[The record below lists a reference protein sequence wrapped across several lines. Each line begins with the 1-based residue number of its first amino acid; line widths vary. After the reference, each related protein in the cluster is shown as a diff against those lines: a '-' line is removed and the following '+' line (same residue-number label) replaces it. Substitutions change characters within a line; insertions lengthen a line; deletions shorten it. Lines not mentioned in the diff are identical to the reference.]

1 MRKTFDKHE
10 KIRYNISMSNNYY
23 LDRNRNNMRKLNE
36 MLAELPA
43 FCSVF
48 FIGIQDTTTP
58 LTRLNYAVD
67 LRTFFNYLVTYETRF
82 YNKKITDIS
91 LSDIDEIDSHTI
103 ERFLA
108 YLSYYDKDNGAVVTN
123 GERGKLRKLSTLR
136 AFFKY
141 FFNKDMLKANVA
153 SKVASP
159 KLHDKPIIRLE
170 PQESEELIYTC
181 DTLSGFSQHQQK
193 YNEKFKTRDN
203 AIISLFL
210 TTGIRVSECV
220 GLNVDDI
227 NFNLNSF
234 RVTRKGGNQV
244 ILYFGEE
251 TSEILKQYLQYR
263 ETLNVPK
270 EERAL
275 FLSSQGKRMGVRAME
290 YLVKKYA
297 KVATPLKNITPH
309 KLRSTYGTNLYR
321 ETKDIYIVAEV
332 LGHKD
337 VNTTKKHYAAISDD
351 VRRSVAGKVKLKSDI

>member
-1 MRKTFDKHE
+1 
-10 KIRYNISMSNNYY
+10 
-23 LDRNRNNMRKLNE
+23 MRKLND
-36 MLAELPA
+36 MLIELPQ
-43 FCSVF
+43 FCSIF

-67 LRTFFNYLVTYETRF
+67 LKTFFNYLVTYETMF
-82 YNKKITDIS
+82 YNKPIKDLTI
-91 LSDIDEIDSHTI
+91 SDIDEIDSHCV
-103 ERFLA
+103 ERYMA
-108 YLSYYDKDNGAVVTN
+108 YISYYDKENGTILTN
-123 GERGKLRKLSTLR
+123 GEKGKLRKLSSLR
-136 AFFKY
+136 AFLRY

-153 SKVASP
+153 SKVSSP
-159 KLHDKPIIRLE
+159 KLHDKPIVRLE
-170 PQESEELIYTC
+170 PQETEELLYSC
-181 DTLSGFSQHQQK
+181 DTLTGFSEHQKK
-193 YNEKFKTRDN
+193 YNEKFKVRDN

-251 TSEILKQYLQYR
+251 TAEILKRYLQYR
-263 ETLNVPK
+263 ETLNIPK

-275 FLSSQGKRMGVRAME
+275 FISSQNKRMMVRAVQ

-309 KLRSTYGTNLYR
+309 KLRSTYGTNLYN

-351 VRRSVAGKVKLKSDI
+351 IRKSVAGKVKLK

>member
-1 MRKTFDKHE
+1 
-10 KIRYNISMSNNYY
+10 MSNNYY

-36 MLAELPA
+36 MLSDLPP

-67 LRTFFNYLVTYETRF
+67 LKIFFNYLTLYETRF
-82 YNKKITDIS
+82 YNRQVQSITIA
-91 LSDIDEIDSHTI
+91 DIDEIDSHTI
-103 ERFLA
+103 ERFMS
-108 YLSYYDKDNGAVVTN
+108 YISYYDKDNGVVFTN
-123 GERGKLRKLSTLR
+123 SERGKLRKLSTLR

-141 FFNKDMLKANVA
+141 FFNKDMLKSNVA
-153 SKVASP
+153 SKVRSP
-159 KLHDKPIIRLE
+159 KLHEKPIVRLE
-170 PQESEELIYTC
+170 PQETAELMYSC
-181 DTLSGFSQHQQK
+181 DTLSGFSDHQKK
-193 YNEKFKTRDN
+193 YNEKFKIRDN

-251 TSEILKQYLQYR
+251 TAEILKQYLQYR
-263 ETLNVPK
+263 ETLQIPK

-275 FLSSQGKRMGVRAME
+275 FISSQNKRMMVRAMQ

-297 KVATPLKNITPH
+297 KLATPLKNITPH
-309 KLRSTYGTNLYR
+309 KLRSTYGTNLYNQ
-321 ETKDIYIVAEV
+321 TKDIYIVAEV

-351 VRRSVAGKVKLKSDI
+351 IRKSVAGVVKLKD

>member
-1 MRKTFDKHE
+1 
-10 KIRYNISMSNNYY
+10 MSNNYY
-23 LDRNRNNMRKLNE
+23 LDRNRNNMRKLND
-36 MLAELPA
+36 MLADLPA
-43 FCSVF
+43 FCSIF

-58 LTRLNYAVD
+58 LTRLNYATD
-67 LRTFFNYLVTYETRF
+67 LKTFFTYLTTYETGF
-82 YNKKITDIS
+82 YNRKIETIT
-91 LSDIDEIDSHTI
+91 LLDIDGIDSHTI
-103 ERFLA
+103 ERYLA
-108 YLSYYDKDNGAVVTN
+108 YLSYYDKENGEVLTN
-123 GERGKLRKLSTLR
+123 SERGKLRKLSSLR

-170 PQESEELIYTC
+170 PHETTELIYSC
-181 DTLSGFSQHQQK
+181 DTLSGFGEHQRK
-193 YNEKFKTRDN
+193 YNEKFKVRDN

-251 TSEILKQYLQYR
+251 TSEILKEYLKYR
-263 ETLNVPK
+263 DTLELPK

-275 FLSSQGKRMGVRAME
+275 FISSQGKRMMVRAMQ

-297 KVATPLKNITPH
+297 KIAAPLKNISPH
-309 KLRSTYGTNLYR
+309 KLRSTYGTNLYN

-351 VRRSVAGKVKLKSDI
+351 IRRSVAGKVKVRDN

>member
-1 MRKTFDKHE
+1 
-10 KIRYNISMSNNYY
+10 MSSNYY

-36 MLAELPA
+36 MLADLPS
-43 FCSVF
+43 FCSIF

-58 LTRLNYAVD
+58 LTRLNYATD
-67 LRTFFNYLVTYETRF
+67 LKIFFNYLVTYETQF
-82 YNKKITDIS
+82 FNKQISAIT
-91 LSDIDEIDSHTI
+91 LADIDTIDAQLI
-103 ERFLA
+103 ERYMA
-108 YLSYYDKDNGAVVTN
+108 YLSYYDKESGEILTN
-123 GERGKLRKLSTLR
+123 SERGKLRKLSTLR

-141 FFNKDMLKANVA
+141 FFNKDMLRANVA
-153 SKVASP
+153 SKVRSP

-170 PQESEELIYTC
+170 QQETEELMYSC
-181 DTLSGFSQHQQK
+181 ENQSGFSEHQRK
-193 YNEKFKTRDN
+193 YNEKFKVRDN
-203 AIISLFL
+203 AILSLFL

-244 ILYFGEE
+244 ILYFGED
-251 TSEILKQYLQYR
+251 TA
-263 ETLNVPK
+263 ETLKNYLNYRDTLQIPK

-275 FLSSQGKRMGVRAME
+275 FISSQGKRMMVRSME

-297 KVATPLKNITPH
+297 KVATPLKHITPH
-309 KLRSTYGTNLYR
+309 KLRSTYGTNLYK

-337 VNTTKKHYAAISDD
+337 VNTTKKHYAAISEDI
-351 VRRSVAGKVKLKSDI
+351 RKEVAGKVKIKNN

>member
-1 MRKTFDKHE
+1 
-10 KIRYNISMSNNYY
+10 MSNNYY

-36 MLAELPA
+36 MLADLPA

-67 LRTFFNYLVTYETRF
+67 LKLFFNYLVTYETAF
-82 YNKKITDIS
+82 YGKEIKSITM
-91 LSDIDEIDSHTI
+91 SDIDGIDAQTI

-108 YLSYYDKDNGAVVTN
+108 YLSYYDKDNGEVFTN
-123 GERGKLRKLSTLR
+123 SERGKLRKLSTLR
-136 AFFKY
+136 AFLKY
-141 FFNKDMLKANVA
+141 FFNKDMIKANVA
-153 SKVASP
+153 SKVKSP
-159 KLHDKPIIRLE
+159 KLHEKPIIRLE
-170 PQESEELIYTC
+170 PQETAELLYSC
-181 DTLSGFSQHQQK
+181 ETLNGFSEHQKK
-193 YNEKFKTRDN
+193 YNEKFKVRDN

-227 NFNLNSF
+227 NFSLNSF

-244 ILYFGEE
+244 ILYFGED
-251 TSEILKQYLQYR
+251 TANVLKQYLAWR
-263 ETLNVPK
+263 DTLNVPK

-275 FLSSQGKRMGVRAME
+275 FLSSQNKRMMVRNME

-297 KVATPLKNITPH
+297 LVATPLKHITPH
-309 KLRSTYGTNLYR
+309 KLRSTYGTNLYH
-321 ETKDIYIVAEV
+321 ETNDIYIVAEV

-337 VNTTKKHYAAISDD
+337 VNTTKKHYAAIDDD
-351 VRRSVAGKVKLKSDI
+351 VRRSVAGKVKLKQD

>member
-1 MRKTFDKHE
+1 
-10 KIRYNISMSNNYY
+10 MSNNYY
-23 LDRNRNNMRKLNE
+23 LDRNRRNMRKLNE
-36 MLAELPA
+36 ILADLPP

-67 LRTFFNYLVTYETRF
+67 LKIFFNYLVNFETQF
-82 YNKKITDIS
+82 YNRQVQSITIG
-91 LSDIDEIDSHTI
+91 DIDEINSQLI
-103 ERFLA
+103 ERYMA
-108 YLSYYDKDNGAVVTN
+108 YLSYYDKEDGTILSN
-123 GERGKLRKLSTLR
+123 GERGKLRKLSSLR

-153 SKVASP
+153 SKVSSP
-159 KLHDKPIIRLE
+159 KLHEKPIIRLE
-170 PQESEELIYTC
+170 EQETAELMYSC
-181 DTLSGFSQHQQK
+181 DTLTGFSEHQKK
-193 YNEKFKTRDN
+193 YNENFKTRDN

-251 TSEILKQYLQYR
+251 TSEILRNYLAYR
-263 ETLNVPK
+263 NSLQLPR
-270 EERAL
+270 EEQAL
-275 FLSSQGKRMGVRAME
+275 FVSSQKKRMSVRSME

-297 KVATPLKNITPH
+297 KIATPLKKITPH
-309 KLRSTYGTNLYR
+309 KLRSTYGTNLYN

-351 VRRSVAGKVKLKSDI
+351 TRKSVAGIVKLK

>member
-1 MRKTFDKHE
+1 
-10 KIRYNISMSNNYY
+10 MSNNYY

-36 MLAELPA
+36 MLADLPA

-67 LRTFFNYLVTYETRF
+67 LKTFFNYLVTYETKF
-82 YNKKITDIS
+82 YNRSIQSIS
-91 LSDIDEIDSHTI
+91 IGDIDEIDAQTI
-103 ERFLA
+103 ERFMA
-108 YLSYYDKDNGAVVTN
+108 YISYYDKEDGTVLTN
-123 GERGKLRKLSTLR
+123 GERGKLRKLSSIR

-141 FFNKDMLKANVA
+141 FFFKDMIKSNVA
-153 SKVASP
+153 SKVRNP
-159 KLHDKPIIRLE
+159 KIHEKPIVRLE
-170 PQESEELIYTC
+170 PSETAELMYSC
-181 DTLSGFSQHQQK
+181 DTLSGFSEHQQK
-193 YNEKFKTRDN
+193 YNQKFKTRDT

-251 TSEILKQYLQYR
+251 TAEILKQYIYYRDTLQI
-263 ETLNVPK
+263 PK

-275 FLSSQGKRMGVRAME
+275 FISSQGKRMAVRSME

-297 KVATPLKNITPH
+297 KLATPLKNITPH
-309 KLRSTYGTNLYR
+309 KLRSTYGTNLYN

-351 VRRSVAGKVKLKSDI
+351 IRRSVAGKVKLK

>member
-1 MRKTFDKHE
+1 
-10 KIRYNISMSNNYY
+10 MSNNYY

-36 MLAELPA
+36 MLAELPP

-67 LRTFFNYLVTYETRF
+67 LKTFFNYLTNFETKF
-82 YNKKITDIS
+82 YNKQIQSITIQ
-91 LSDIDEIDSHTI
+91 DIDNIDAQTI
-103 ERFLA
+103 ERYMA
-108 YLSYYDKDNGAVVTN
+108 HISYYDKKDGTILTN
-123 GERGKLRKLSTLR
+123 GERGKLRKLSTIR
-136 AFFKY
+136 AFLKY
-141 FFNKDMLKANVA
+141 FFNKDMLTSNVA
-153 SKVASP
+153 SKVRSP
-159 KLHDKPIIRLE
+159 KLHEKPIIRLE
-170 PQESEELIYTC
+170 NEETAELMYSC
-181 DTLSGFSQHQQK
+181 DTLSGFSDHQRK
-193 YNEKFKTRDN
+193 YNEKFKKRDN

-220 GLNVDDI
+220 GLNIDDF

-251 TSEILKQYLQYR
+251 TAQILKEYLQFR
-263 ETLNVPK
+263 ETLNLPN

-275 FLSSQGKRMGVRAME
+275 FISSQNKRMMVRAMQ

-309 KLRSTYGTNLYR
+309 KLRSTYGTNLYK

-351 VRRSVAGKVKLKSDI
+351 VRKSVAGKVKLHDNM

>member
-1 MRKTFDKHE
+1 
-10 KIRYNISMSNNYY
+10 MSNNYY
-23 LDRNRNNMRKLNE
+23 LDRNRNNMRRLNE
-36 MLAELPA
+36 MLGELPP

-48 FIGIQDTTTP
+48 FIGIQDTTSP

-67 LRTFFNYLVTYETRF
+67 LKTFFNYLVTYEF
-82 YNKKITDIS
+82 NFQNKKIEEITI
-91 LSDIDEIDSHTI
+91 SDIDEIKAQDI
-103 ERFLA
+103 ERFMS
-108 YLSYYDKDNGAVVTN
+108 YLSYYDKDNGKVLSN
-123 GERGKLRKLSTLR
+123 GERGKLRKLSTIR

-159 KLHDKPIIRLE
+159 KLHEKPIIRLE
-170 PQESEELIYTC
+170 PEETMELMYTC
-181 DTLSGFSQHQQK
+181 DTLSGFSEHQKK
-193 YNEKFKTRDN
+193 YNDKFKVRDN
-203 AIISLFL
+203 AILSLFL

-251 TSEILKQYLQYR
+251 TAEALKSYLQYR
-263 ETLNVPK
+263 DTLNIPR

-275 FLSSQGKRMGVRAME
+275 FISSQNRRMMVRAMQ
-290 YLVKKYA
+290 YLVKKYS

-309 KLRSTYGTNLYR
+309 KLRSTYGTNLYN
-321 ETKDIYIVAEV
+321 ETKDIYVVAEV

-351 VRRSVAGKVKLKSDI
+351 IRRSVAGKVKLK

>member
-1 MRKTFDKHE
+1 
-10 KIRYNISMSNNYY
+10 MSNNYY
-23 LDRNRNNMRKLNE
+23 LDRNRNNMKKLNE
-36 MLAELPA
+36 ILTTLPA
-43 FCSVF
+43 FCSIF

-67 LRTFFNYLVTYETRF
+67 LKTFFNYLVTYETGF
-82 YNKKITDIS
+82 FNKPILQIT
-91 LSDIDEIDSHTI
+91 LNDIDNIDSQTI
-103 ERFLA
+103 ERYMA
-108 YLSYYDKDNGAVVTN
+108 YLSYYDKDNGEIVTN
-123 GERGKLRKLSTLR
+123 GEKGKLRKLSTLR

-141 FFNKDMLKANVA
+141 FYNKEMLKDNVA
-153 SKVASP
+153 SKVSSP
-159 KLHDKPIIRLE
+159 KLHEKPIIRLE
-170 PQESEELIYTC
+170 PQETAELMYSC
-181 DTLSGFSQHQQK
+181 DTLSGFSDHQKK
-193 YNEKFKTRDN
+193 YNEKFKVRDN
-203 AIISLFL
+203 AILSLFL

-251 TSEILKQYLQYR
+251 TAQALKDYLHFR
-263 ETLNVPK
+263 DTLNLPK

-275 FLSSQGKRMGVRAME
+275 FISSQGKRMMVRTME

-309 KLRSTYGTNLYR
+309 KLRSTYGTNLYH

-337 VNTTKKHYAAISDD
+337 VNTTKKHYAAISED
-351 VRRSVAGKVKLKSDI
+351 VRKSVAGKVKLK

>member
-1 MRKTFDKHE
+1 
-10 KIRYNISMSNNYY
+10 MSNNCY

-36 MLAELPA
+36 MLADLPA

-67 LRTFFNYLVTYETRF
+67 LKLFFNYLVTYETAF
-82 YNKKITDIS
+82 YGKEIKSITM
-91 LSDIDEIDSHTI
+91 SDIDGIDAQTI

-108 YLSYYDKDNGAVVTN
+108 YLSYYDKDNGEVFTN
-123 GERGKLRKLSTLR
+123 SERGKLRKLSTLR

-153 SKVASP
+153 SKVKSP
-159 KLHDKPIIRLE
+159 KLHEKPIIRLE
-170 PQESEELIYTC
+170 PQETAELLYSC
-181 DTLSGFSQHQQK
+181 ETLNGFSEHQKK
-193 YNEKFKTRDN
+193 YNDKYKIRDN

-220 GLNVDDI
+220 GLNVEDI

-244 ILYFGEE
+244 ILYFGED
-251 TSEILKQYLQYR
+251 TAEILKHYLAWR
-263 ETLNVPK
+263 DTLNAPK

-275 FLSSQGKRMGVRAME
+275 FLSSRNKRMMVRTME

-297 KVATPLKNITPH
+297 LVATPLKHITPH
-309 KLRSTYGTNLYR
+309 KLRSTYGTNLYH
-321 ETKDIYIVAEV
+321 ETNDIYIVAEV

-337 VNTTKKHYAAISDD
+337 VNTTKKHYAAIDDD
-351 VRRSVAGKVKLKSDI
+351 VRRSVAGKVKLKQD

>member
-1 MRKTFDKHE
+1 
-10 KIRYNISMSNNYY
+10 MSNNYY

-36 MLAELPA
+36 LLGELPA

-48 FIGIQDTTTP
+48 FIGIQDTTSP

-67 LRTFFNYLVTYETRF
+67 LKTFFNYLVQYETSF
-82 YNKKITDIS
+82 YNKKIEHITIA
-91 LSDIDEIDSHTI
+91 DIDDITAQCI
-103 ERFLA
+103 ERYMS
-108 YLSYYDKDNGAVVTN
+108 YLSYYDKENGVVVTN
-123 GERGKLRKLSTLR
+123 GERGKLRKLSTIR
-136 AFFKY
+136 AFLKY
-141 FFNKDMLKANVA
+141 FFNKDMIKANVA
-153 SKVASP
+153 SKVNSP

-170 PQESEELIYTC
+170 PQETEELMYSC
-181 DTLSGFSQHQQK
+181 DTLTGFSNHQKK
-193 YNEKFKTRDN
+193 YNEKFKSRDN

-251 TSEILKQYLQYR
+251 TAQVLKEYLHYR
-263 ETLNVPK
+263 DTLDLPR

-275 FLSSQGKRMGVRAME
+275 FISSQNKRMMVRAMQ

-309 KLRSTYGTNLYR
+309 KLRSTYGTNLYK

-351 VRRSVAGKVKLKSDI
+351 IRKSVAGVVKLKNDN

>member
-1 MRKTFDKHE
+1 
-10 KIRYNISMSNNYY
+10 MSNNYY
-23 LDRNRNNMRKLNE
+23 LDRNRRNMRKLNE
-36 MLAELPA
+36 MLGDLPP

-67 LRTFFNYLVTYETRF
+67 LKTFFNYLVNYETKF
-82 YNKKITDIS
+82 YNRNIQSIS
-91 LSDIDEIDSHTI
+91 IADIDEIDSQLI
-103 ERFLA
+103 ERFMA
-108 YLSYYDKDNGAVVTN
+108 YISYYDKDDGTVLTN
-123 GERGKLRKLSTLR
+123 GERGKLRKLSSLR

-141 FFNKDMLKANVA
+141 FFNKDMLKSNVA
-153 SKVASP
+153 SKVRSP
-159 KLHDKPIIRLE
+159 KLHEKPIIRLE
-170 PQESEELIYTC
+170 EQETAELMYSC
-181 DTLSGFSQHQQK
+181 DTLTGFSEHQKK
-193 YNEKFKTRDN
+193 YNENFKTRDN

-251 TSEILKQYLQYR
+251 TAEILKNYLLYR
-263 ETLNVPK
+263 DTLQIPK
-270 EERAL
+270 EEQAL
-275 FLSSQGKRMGVRAME
+275 FISSQRKRMSVRSME

-297 KVATPLKNITPH
+297 KVATPLKKITPH

-337 VNTTKKHYAAISDD
+337 VNTTKKHYAAITDD
-351 VRRSVAGKVKLKSDI
+351 VRKSVAGKVKLK

>member
-1 MRKTFDKHE
+1 
-10 KIRYNISMSNNYY
+10 MSNNYY
-23 LDRNRNNMRKLNE
+23 LDRNRRNMRKLNE
-36 MLAELPA
+36 MLGDLPP

-48 FIGIQDTTTP
+48 FIGIQDITTP

-67 LRTFFNYLVTYETRF
+67 LKTFFNYLVNYETRF
-82 YNKKITDIS
+82 YNRQIQSITI
-91 LSDIDEIDSHTI
+91 SDIDEIDSQLI
-103 ERFLA
+103 ERFMA
-108 YLSYYDKDNGAVVTN
+108 YISYYDKDDGTILTN
-123 GERGKLRKLSTLR
+123 GERGKLRKLSSLR

-153 SKVASP
+153 SKVRSP
-159 KLHDKPIIRLE
+159 KLHEKPIIRLE
-170 PQESEELIYTC
+170 EQETAELMYSC
-181 DTLSGFSQHQQK
+181 DTLTGFSEHQKK
-193 YNEKFKTRDN
+193 YNENFKTRDN

-251 TSEILKQYLQYR
+251 TAEILKNYMLYRDTLQI
-263 ETLNVPK
+263 PK
-270 EERAL
+270 EEQAL
-275 FLSSQGKRMGVRAME
+275 FISSQRKRMSVRSME

-297 KVATPLKNITPH
+297 KVATPLKKITPH
-309 KLRSTYGTNLYR
+309 KLRSTYGTNLYK

-337 VNTTKKHYAAISDD
+337 VNTTKKHYAAISED
-351 VRRSVAGKVKLKSDI
+351 VRKSVAGKVKLK

>member
-1 MRKTFDKHE
+1 
-10 KIRYNISMSNNYY
+10 MSNNYY
-23 LDRNRNNMRKLNE
+23 LDRNRKNMRKLNE
-36 MLAELPA
+36 LLADLPP

-67 LRTFFNYLVTYETRF
+67 LKIFFNYLVTYETHF
-82 YNKKITDIS
+82 YNRQVQSITIG
-91 LSDIDEIDSHTI
+91 DIDEINSQLI
-103 ERFLA
+103 ERYMA
-108 YLSYYDKDNGAVVTN
+108 YLSYYDKEDGTVLTN
-123 GERGKLRKLSTLR
+123 GERGKLRKLSSLR

-141 FFNKDMLKANVA
+141 FFNKDMIKSNVA
-153 SKVASP
+153 SKVNSP
-159 KLHDKPIIRLE
+159 KLHEKPIIRLE
-170 PQESEELIYTC
+170 EQETAELMYSC
-181 DTLSGFSQHQQK
+181 DTLTGFSEHQKK
-193 YNEKFKTRDN
+193 YNENFKTRDN

-251 TSEILKQYLQYR
+251 TSEILRNYISYRNSLQ
-263 ETLNVPK
+263 LPK
-270 EERAL
+270 EEQAL
-275 FLSSQGKRMGVRAME
+275 FVSSQKKRMSVRSME

-297 KVATPLKNITPH
+297 KVATPLKKITPH
-309 KLRSTYGTNLYR
+309 KLRSTYGTNLYK

-351 VRRSVAGKVKLKSDI
+351 TRKSVAGVVKLK

>member
-1 MRKTFDKHE
+1 
-10 KIRYNISMSNNYY
+10 MSNNYY
-23 LDRNRNNMRKLNE
+23 LDRNRNNMKKLNE
-36 MLAELPA
+36 ILTTLPA
-43 FCSVF
+43 FCSIF

-67 LRTFFNYLVTYETRF
+67 LKTFFNYLVTYETGFFNRPILQ
-82 YNKKITDIS
+82 IT
-91 LSDIDEIDSHTI
+91 LNDIDNIDSQTI
-103 ERFLA
+103 ERYMA
-108 YLSYYDKDNGAVVTN
+108 YLSYYDKDNGEIVTN
-123 GERGKLRKLSTLR
+123 GEKGKLRKLSTLR

-153 SKVASP
+153 SKVSSP
-159 KLHDKPIIRLE
+159 KLHEKPIIRLE
-170 PQESEELIYTC
+170 PQETAELMYSC
-181 DTLSGFSQHQQK
+181 DTLSGFSDHQKK
-193 YNEKFKTRDN
+193 YNEKFKVRDN
-203 AIISLFL
+203 AILSLFL

-251 TSEILKQYLQYR
+251 TAQALKDYLHFR
-263 ETLNVPK
+263 DTLNLPK

-275 FLSSQGKRMGVRAME
+275 FISSQGKRMMVRTME

-309 KLRSTYGTNLYR
+309 KLRSTYGTNLYH

-337 VNTTKKHYAAISDD
+337 VNTTKKHYAAISED
-351 VRRSVAGKVKLKSDI
+351 VRKSVAGKVKLK

>member
-1 MRKTFDKHE
+1 
-10 KIRYNISMSNNYY
+10 MSNNYY
-23 LDRNRNNMRKLNE
+23 LDRNRKNMRKLNE
-36 MLAELPA
+36 LLGDLPT

-67 LRTFFNYLVTYETRF
+67 LKIFFNYIVTYETQF
-82 YNKKITDIS
+82 YNKPIQSIS
-91 LSDIDEIDSHTI
+91 IADIDEIDSQLI
-103 ERFLA
+103 ERYMG
-108 YLSYYDKDNGAVVTN
+108 YLSYYDKEDGTILTN
-123 GERGKLRKLSTLR
+123 TERGKLRKLSSLR

-153 SKVASP
+153 SKVRSP
-159 KLHDKPIIRLE
+159 KLHEKPIIRLE
-170 PQESEELIYTC
+170 DQETQELMYSC
-181 DTLSGFSQHQQK
+181 DTLTGFSEHQRK
-193 YNEKFKTRDN
+193 YNENFKIRDN

-251 TSEILKQYLQYR
+251 TSEILKNYLFYR
-263 ETLNVPK
+263 NTLQIPR
-270 EERAL
+270 EEQAL
-275 FLSSQGKRMGVRAME
+275 FLSSQRKRMSVRSME
-290 YLVKKYA
+290 YLVQKYA
-297 KVATPLKNITPH
+297 KIATPLKKITPH
-309 KLRSTYGTNLYR
+309 KLRSTYGTNLYK

-351 VRRSVAGKVKLKSDI
+351 VRKSVAGIVKLK

>member
-1 MRKTFDKHE
+1 
-10 KIRYNISMSNNYY
+10 MSNNFY

-36 MLAELPA
+36 MLSDLPA

-48 FIGIQDTTTP
+48 FIGIQDTTSP

-67 LRTFFNYLVTYETRF
+67 LKTFFNYLVQYETNF
-82 YNKKITDIS
+82 YNKKIEQITIA
-91 LSDIDEIDSHTI
+91 DIDEITAQCI
-103 ERFLA
+103 ERYMS
-108 YLSYYDKDNGAVVTN
+108 YLSYYDKDNGIVITN
-123 GERGKLRKLSTLR
+123 GERGKLRKLSTIR
-136 AFFKY
+136 AFLKY
-141 FFNKDMLKANVA
+141 FFNKDMIKANVA
-153 SKVASP
+153 SKVSSP

-170 PQESEELIYTC
+170 PQETEELIYSC
-181 DTLSGFSQHQQK
+181 DTLAGFSNHQKK
-193 YNEKFKTRDN
+193 YNEKFKSRDN

-251 TSEILKQYLQYR
+251 TAQALKEYLHYR
-263 ETLNVPK
+263 DTLDLPR

-275 FLSSQGKRMGVRAME
+275 FISSQNKRMMVRAMQ

-309 KLRSTYGTNLYR
+309 KLRSTYGTNLYK

-351 VRRSVAGKVKLKSDI
+351 IRKSVAGVVKLKNDN

>member
-1 MRKTFDKHE
+1 
-10 KIRYNISMSNNYY
+10 MSNNYY

-36 MLAELPA
+36 MLADLPA

-67 LRTFFNYLVTYETRF
+67 LKLFFNYLVTYETAF
-82 YNKKITDIS
+82 YGKEIKSITM
-91 LSDIDEIDSHTI
+91 SDIDGIDAQTI

-108 YLSYYDKDNGAVVTN
+108 YLSYYDKDNGEVFTN
-123 GERGKLRKLSTLR
+123 SERGKLRKLSTLR
-136 AFFKY
+136 AFLKY
-141 FFNKDMLKANVA
+141 FFNKDMIKANVA
-153 SKVASP
+153 SKVKSP
-159 KLHDKPIIRLE
+159 KLHEKPIIRLE
-170 PQESEELIYTC
+170 PQETAELLYSC
-181 DTLSGFSQHQQK
+181 ETLNGFSEHQK
-193 YNEKFKTRDN
+193 KNNEKFKVRDN

-227 NFNLNSF
+227 NFSLNSF

-244 ILYFGEE
+244 ILYFGED
-251 TSEILKQYLQYR
+251 TAEILKQYLAWR
-263 ETLNVPK
+263 DTLNVPK

-275 FLSSQGKRMGVRAME
+275 FLSSQNKRMMVRSME

-297 KVATPLKNITPH
+297 LVATPLKHITPH
-309 KLRSTYGTNLYR
+309 KLRSTYGTNLYH
-321 ETKDIYIVAEV
+321 ETNDIYIVAEV

-337 VNTTKKHYAAISDD
+337 VNTTKKHYAAIDDD
-351 VRRSVAGKVKLKSDI
+351 VRRSVAGKVKLKQD

>member
-1 MRKTFDKHE
+1 
-10 KIRYNISMSNNYY
+10 MSNNYY

-36 MLAELPA
+36 MLVDLPP

-58 LTRLNYAVD
+58 LTRLNYAID
-67 LRTFFNYLVTYETRF
+67 LKLFFNYLVTYETAF
-82 YNKKITDIS
+82 LNKEIKSITMG
-91 LSDIDEIDSHTI
+91 DIDEIDSQTI

-108 YLSYYDKDNGAVVTN
+108 YLSYYDKETGEVLTN
-123 GERGKLRKLSTLR
+123 SERGKMRKLSTLR

-153 SKVASP
+153 SKVKSP
-159 KLHDKPIIRLE
+159 KLHEKPIIRLE
-170 PQESEELIYTC
+170 PQETAELMYSC
-181 DTLSGFSQHQQK
+181 ETLNGFSEHQKK
-193 YNEKFKTRDN
+193 YNEKFKVRDN

-220 GLNVDDI
+220 GLNVEDI
-227 NFNLNSF
+227 NFGLNSF

-244 ILYFGEE
+244 ILYFGEDTAE
-251 TSEILKQYLQYR
+251 VLKQYLAWR
-263 ETLNVPK
+263 ETLHLPK

-275 FLSSQGKRMGVRAME
+275 FVSSQNKRMMVRSME

-297 KVATPLKNITPH
+297 RVATPLKTITPH
-309 KLRSTYGTNLYR
+309 KLRSTYGTNLYH
-321 ETKDIYIVAEV
+321 ETNDIYIVAEV

-351 VRRSVAGKVKLKSDI
+351 VRRSVAGKVKLKQD

>member
-1 MRKTFDKHE
+1 
-10 KIRYNISMSNNYY
+10 MSNNYY

-36 MLAELPA
+36 LLGELPH

-67 LRTFFNYLVTYETRF
+67 LKTFFTYLVTYETSF
-82 YNKKITDIS
+82 YNRDIKGIS
-91 LSDIDEIDSHTI
+91 ISDIDNIDSHTI
-103 ERFLA
+103 ER
-108 YLSYYDKDNGAVVTN
+108 YMSYISYYDKENGTIITN
-123 GERGKLRKLSTLR
+123 SERGKLRKLSSLR
-136 AFFKY
+136 AFLKY
-141 FFNKDMLKANVA
+141 FFNKDMIKANVA
-153 SKVASP
+153 TKVNAP
-159 KLHDKPIIRLE
+159 KLHEKPIIRLE
-170 PQESEELIYTC
+170 PQETAELMYSC
-181 DTLSGFSQHQQK
+181 DTLSGFSKHQKK
-193 YNEKFKTRDN
+193 YNEKFKVRDN

-251 TSEILKQYLQYR
+251 TADILKEYLQHR
-263 ETLNVPK
+263 ETLNIPK

-275 FLSSQGKRMGVRAME
+275 FISSQNKRMMVRAIQ

-309 KLRSTYGTNLYR
+309 KLRSTYGTNLYN

-351 VRRSVAGKVKLKSDI
+351 VRKSVAGKVKLK

>member
-1 MRKTFDKHE
+1 
-10 KIRYNISMSNNYY
+10 MSNNYY

-36 MLAELPA
+36 MLADLPA

-67 LRTFFNYLVTYETRF
+67 LKLFFNYLVTYETAF
-82 YNKKITDIS
+82 YGKEIKSITM
-91 LSDIDEIDSHTI
+91 SDIDGIDAQTI

-108 YLSYYDKDNGAVVTN
+108 YLSYYDKDNGEVFTN
-123 GERGKLRKLSTLR
+123 SERGKLRKLSTLR

-141 FFNKDMLKANVA
+141 FFNKDMIKANVA
-153 SKVASP
+153 SKVKSP
-159 KLHDKPIIRLE
+159 KLHEKPIIRLE
-170 PQESEELIYTC
+170 PQETAELLYSC
-181 DTLSGFSQHQQK
+181 ETLNGFSEHQKK
-193 YNEKFKTRDN
+193 YNEKFKVRDN

-227 NFNLNSF
+227 NFSLNSF

-244 ILYFGEE
+244 ILYFGED
-251 TSEILKQYLQYR
+251 TAEILKQYLAWR
-263 ETLNVPK
+263 DTLNVPK

-275 FLSSQGKRMGVRAME
+275 FLSSQNKRMMVRSME

-297 KVATPLKNITPH
+297 LVATPLKHITPH
-309 KLRSTYGTNLYR
+309 KLRSTYGTNLYH
-321 ETKDIYIVAEV
+321 ETNDIYIVAEV

-337 VNTTKKHYAAISDD
+337 VNTTKKHYAAIDDD
-351 VRRSVAGKVKLKSDI
+351 VRRSVAGKVKLKQD

>member
-1 MRKTFDKHE
+1 
-10 KIRYNISMSNNYY
+10 MSNNYY

-36 MLAELPA
+36 MLGDLPP

-67 LRTFFNYLVTYETRF
+67 LKTFFNYLISYETDF
-82 YNKKITDIS
+82 YNKKIENIAI
-91 LSDIDEIDSHTI
+91 SDIDNITSQSI
-103 ERFLA
+103 ERYMS
-108 YLSYYDKDNGAVVTN
+108 YLSYYDKDNGAILTN

-153 SKVASP
+153 SKVKSP

-170 PQESEELIYTC
+170 PEETMEMMYSCETQ
-181 DTLSGFSQHQQK
+181 TGFSEHQQK
-193 YNEKFKTRDN
+193 YNQKFKVRDN
-203 AIISLFL
+203 AILSLFL

-251 TSEILKQYLQYR
+251 TAQALKAYLQYR
-263 ETLNVPK
+263 DTLNIPR

-275 FLSSQGKRMGVRAME
+275 FISSQNKRMMVRNMQ

-309 KLRSTYGTNLYR
+309 KLRSTYGTNLYN

-351 VRRSVAGKVKLKSDI
+351 IRKSVAGVVKIK

>member
-1 MRKTFDKHE
+1 
-10 KIRYNISMSNNYY
+10 MSNNYY

-36 MLAELPA
+36 LLGELPA

-48 FIGIQDTTTP
+48 FIGIQDTTSP

-67 LRTFFNYLVTYETRF
+67 LKTFFNYLIQYETNF
-82 YNKKITDIS
+82 YNKKMEQITIA
-91 LSDIDEIDSHTI
+91 DIDEITAQCI
-103 ERFLA
+103 ERYMS
-108 YLSYYDKDNGAVVTN
+108 YLSYYDKDNGVVVTN
-123 GERGKLRKLSTLR
+123 GERGKLRKLSTIR
-136 AFFKY
+136 AFLKY
-141 FFNKDMLKANVA
+141 FFNKDMIKANVA
-153 SKVASP
+153 SKVNSP

-170 PQESEELIYTC
+170 PEETMELMYSC
-181 DTLSGFSQHQQK
+181 DSLAGFSNHQKK
-193 YNEKFKTRDN
+193 YNEKFKVRDN
-203 AIISLFL
+203 AILSLFL

-251 TSEILKQYLQYR
+251 TAQALKEYLYHR
-263 ETLNVPK
+263 DTLDLPR

-275 FLSSQGKRMGVRAME
+275 FISSQNKRMMVRAMQ

-309 KLRSTYGTNLYR
+309 KLRSTYGTNLYK

-351 VRRSVAGKVKLKSDI
+351 IRKSVAGVVKLKNDM

>member
-1 MRKTFDKHE
+1 
-10 KIRYNISMSNNYY
+10 MSNNYY

-43 FCSVF
+43 FCSIF

-67 LRTFFNYLVTYETRF
+67 LKTFFNYIVTYEQDFLNREV
-82 YNKKITDIS
+82 KS
-91 LSDIDEIDSHTI
+91 LTLNDIDIIDSRLI
-103 ERFLA
+103 ERFLG
-108 YLSYYDKDNGAVVTN
+108 YLSYYDKDNGEVLSN

-141 FFNKDMLKANVA
+141 FFNKDMIKANVA

-159 KLHDKPIIRLE
+159 KQHEKPIIRLE
-170 PQESEELIYTC
+170 PQETTELMYSC
-181 DTLSGFSQHQQK
+181 NTLSGFSEHQRK
-193 YNEKFKTRDN
+193 YNEHFRIRDN
-203 AIISLFL
+203 AILSLFL

-220 GLNVDDI
+220 GLNIDDF
-227 NFNLNSF
+227 NFSLNSF

-244 ILYFGEE
+244 ILYFSEE
-251 TSEILKQYLQYR
+251 TAETLQQYLKYR
-263 ETLNVPK
+263 DTLQIPK
-270 EERAL
+270 EERAM
-275 FLSSQGKRMGVRAME
+275 FISSQGKRMMVRTME

-297 KVATPLKNITPH
+297 KIATPLKNITPH
-309 KLRSTYGTNLYR
+309 KLRSTYGTNLYNA
-321 ETKDIYIVAEV
+321 TNDIYVVAEV

-351 VRRSVAGKVKLKSDI
+351 IRKSVANKVKLQ